1 MPREQLWLSPG
12 PWHQQEQVPIV
23 VLSLPCRWWA
33 VPQKQGAPGSVPWPA
48 GVTVSLPSHRGPL
61 CAHSAAVGV
70 GFYGNS
76 ETNDGVFQ
84 LLYALDHANQTLTGI
99 DSLVGPPG
107 CINPLLWVW
116 FQQGGMSGRSGR
128 ALGVAVLCPA
138 REGDVTHR
146 MGPLWPSRAGPGPW
160 QGCSED
166 GHSLDWGGAALL
178 EKAFQGWGT
187 WVLTIPGTDHPRTD
201 HPCGCRLPAPR
212 CRCREGW
219 SSTWHG

>member
-1 MPREQLWLSPG
+1 MPGEQLWLSPG

-23 VLSLPCRWWA
+23 VLSLPCPWWA
-33 VPQKQGAPGSVPWPA
+33 VPQKQGALGSVPCPA
-48 GVTVSLPSHRGPL
+48 GVSVSLPSHRGPL
-61 CAHSAAVGV
+61 SAHSAAVGV

-107 CINPLLWVW
+107 CINSLLWVW
-116 FQQGGMSGRSGR
+116 FKQGGLSGRSGR

-138 REGDVTHR
+138 REGDVTPQN
-146 MGPLWPSRAGPGPW
+146 GTFVAGPGPL

-187 WVLTIPGTDHPRTD
+187 WHRLLGADHPRD
-201 HPCGCRLPAPR
+201 
-212 CRCREGW
+212 
-219 SSTWHG
+219 